1 MQGAA
6 GRTFRKKAMKPLFS
20 FLFLALL
27 LPACTGTDRLDDP
40 TVGQRIDVT
49 SQQVALQPGQNA
61 QLAASYYDQYGIARQ
76 VALSWT
82 SSNPQVAS
90 VDPGG
95 LVLAT
100 GPGQAVVKA
109 SFGEFMGPSV
119 NVNVIADENG
129 VASVTVAA
137 PRTSLNV
144 GDVIPLTAS
153 VQNIQG
159 ETLTGKAIEWFSEN
173 AAILQVDAQG
183 RATALTG
190 GVAAVHAKV
199 NGVKSNSVDL
209 TVGADRAGSF
219 VPAGGYAASGTAML
233 RTVNGQVFLDLGSNF
248 RTSFALGT
256 YIYLANST
264 NAGTV
269 RSSGLEVAQITENGA
284 KTFNITALSRSAG
297 LFDYRYVVILCKPA
311 TVTFGYADLN

>member
-1 MQGAA
+1 
-6 GRTFRKKAMKPLFS
+6 MKPLLA
-20 FLFLALL
+20 FLFLAILL
-27 LPACTGTDRLDDP
+27 AACTGTDQVDDP
-40 TVGQRIDVT
+40 TVGQRIEVA

-76 VALSWT
+76 VGLSWA
-82 SSNPQVAS
+82 SSNLQVAS
-90 VDPGG
+90 VDPNG

-100 GPGQAVVKA
+100 GPGQSVVRA
-109 SFGEFMGPSV
+109 SFGEFMGPPV
-119 NVNVIADENG
+119 NVNVIGDENG

-144 GDVIPLTAS
+144 GDVISLTAA
-153 VQNIQG
+153 VQNIRG
-159 ETLTGKAIEWFSEN
+159 EALTGKPIEWFSEN
-173 AAILQVDAQG
+173 AAILRVDANGQ
-183 RATALTG
+183 ATALAG

-233 RTVNGQVFLDLGSNF
+233 RTENGQVFLDLGSNF

-256 YIYLANST
+256 YVYLANST
-264 NAGTV
+264 NAGMV
-269 RSSGLEVAQITENGA
+269 RSAGLEVAQIRENGA
-284 KTFNITALSRSAG
+284 HTFNISAINANVG
-297 LFDYRYVVILCKPA
+297 LFDYRYVVILCRPA

>member
-1 MQGAA
+1 
-6 GRTFRKKAMKPLFS
+6 MKPLLA

-27 LPACTGTDRLDDP
+27 LPACTGTDRVDDP

-49 SQQVALQPGQNA
+49 SRQVALQPGQNA
-61 QLAASYYDQYGIARQ
+61 QLAARYYDPYGIGRE

-82 SSNPQVAS
+82 SSDPQVAS
-90 VDPGG
+90 VDQGG

-100 GPGQAVVKA
+100 GPGQAVVRA
-109 SFGEFMGPSV
+109 SFGEFMGPPV

-137 PRTSLNV
+137 PRASLDV
-144 GDVIPLTAS
+144 GDVISLTAA
-153 VQNIQG
+153 VQNIRG
-159 ETLTGKAIEWFSEN
+159 EALTGKSIEWFSEN
-173 AAILQVDAQG
+173 AAILRVDANGQ
-183 RATALTG
+183 ATALAG

-209 TVGADRAGSF
+209 TVGADRAGQF

-233 RTVNGQVFLDLGSNF
+233 RTENGQVILDLGSNF
-248 RTSFALGT
+248 RASFALGT

-269 RSSGLEVAQITENGA
+269 RSAGLEVAQIRENGA
-284 KTFNITALSRSAG
+284 HTFNISALIGSVG
-297 LFDYRYVVILCKPA
+297 PFDYRYVVILCKPA